1 MFIYLRGGTT
11 LHSLCACAIPVQASD
26 AVSECGIDVDQ
37 VEGNQDNANRRAIA
51 TNRRNRKQ
59 AEEPTEDDPAEEDT
73 TDEDD
78 SEDTTG
84 DSDSSLDQGVEGGT
98 IIPFGLVDD
107 LFELTGA
114 LEYGNDHDNI
124 MYTIMRLS
132 SYYNYASTCTST
144 WVVSRTD
151 VFGPGVGGRTF
162 FRSYPFKKYEGLR
175 GHVLSFR
182 TYIGTCMK
190 AEFPLCIYT
199 IMPPIKVAIILL
211 LLLQCVTIIYSNVYT

>member
-1 MFIYLRGGTT
+1 M
-11 LHSLCACAIPVQASD
+11 QASD
-26 AVSECGIDVDQ
+26 AVSECGVDVDQ

-51 TNRRNRKQ
+51 TDRRNRKQ
-59 AEEPTEDDPAEEDT
+59 AEEPTEDDPA
-73 TDEDD
+73 
-78 SEDTTG
+78 EDTTG

-124 MYTIMRLS
+124 MCTIMRLS

-144 WVVSRTD
+144 WVVSQAD

-162 FRSYPFKKYEGLR
+162 FHSYPFKKYEGFTWAC
-175 GHVLSFR
+175 SQFS
-182 TYIGTCMK
+182 YIHWYMYESRIST
-190 AEFPLCIYT
+190 LYNI
-199 IMPPIKVAIILL
+199 IHMPPIKVAIL
-211 LLLQCVTIIYSNVYT
+211 LLLQCVMIIYSNVYT